1 MENVTGKWRFRDGRE
16 VVAVYENGRELLGI
30 WKGGYVWV
38 LSDSWRHAQ
47 NRSDLIPVE
56 PETTY
61 RPFKN
66 LEEAFR
72 VMGPTPWIRDK
83 SATAWDRIVTVSST
97 VDGFSVNGTGH
108 KFLFSGYVWTNDPSE
123 KTGKPCGVE
132 VTP

>member
-16 VVAVYENGRELLGI
+16 VVAVFANGRELLGI
-30 WKGGYVWV
+30 WKGGYVV
-38 LSDSWRHAQ
+38 TLVDSWKMSE
-47 NRSDLIPVE
+47 NRRDLIPVE

-61 RPFKN
+61 RPFESLK
-66 LEEAFR
+66 EAFR

-97 VDGFSVNGTGH
+97 PDGFSVNGTGH
-108 KFLFSGYVWTNDPSE
+108 KFLLSGYVWTDDPSDQ
-123 KTGKPCGVE
+123 TGYPCGVE